1 MKISEIVSDV
11 DAPMLAALIGQRI
24 DKGDRVY
31 LGKGDVRITNVQWF
45 RWRPWQF
52 TLICVDPESYSAE
65 RTHIQREEEDQYELT
80 LDGKDWRVL
89 RRTTVSENVDED
101 QLLLGICKQ
110 ILARG
115 EEIYMHIN
123 IQSQIASS
131 IKYNH
136 QGPVLSMR
144 ADEAPSSFQQAFG
157 FNRVVIIKYSKVGD
171 VTGTYKGFT
180 EVIIPVEDFD
190 ARYSLKPFKH
200 QGTTSWELLD
210 NEAV

>member
-1 MKISEIVSDV
+1 MKLSEISD
-11 DAPMLAALIGQRI
+11 DAPMLAALIGQRL
-24 DKGDRVY
+24 DKGARVY

-52 TLICVDPESYSAE
+52 TLICVDPESDSAE
-65 RTHIQREEEDQYELT
+65 RTHIQRDEEDQYELT
-80 LDGKDWRVL
+80 PDGKDWRVL
-89 RRTTVSENVDED
+89 RRAAVSEGIDED

-115 EEIYMHIN
+115 EEIYMSIN
-123 IQSQIASS
+123 VHGKGKSGM
-131 IKYNH
+131 KYNH
-136 QGPVLSMR
+136 QGTMQSLRSMEATVAVQR
-144 ADEAPSSFQQAFG
+144 ALG
-157 FNRVVIIKYSKVGD
+157 FTKAVIIKYIKQGPD
-171 VTGTYKGFT
+171 VTATYKGFT

-190 ARYSLKPFKH
+190 SLYSLKPFKH